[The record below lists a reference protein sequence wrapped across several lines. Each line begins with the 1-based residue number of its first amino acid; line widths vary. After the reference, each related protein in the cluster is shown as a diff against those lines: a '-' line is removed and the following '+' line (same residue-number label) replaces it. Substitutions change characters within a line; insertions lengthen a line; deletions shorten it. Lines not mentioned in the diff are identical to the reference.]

1 MKKWKNKRNRKKLYL
16 VFTVSFLFFLS
27 LSLYWAVQNFGNIS
41 MEQIVFTLNMPLD
54 GSGNNQIFDF
64 LIKTVVPSVV
74 VFSILYMFMF
84 SKHKYEYS
92 INFGKKKWLLYPIR
106 TSKSK
111 ILIVLLVWLICIV
124 SIANKNFL
132 LKDYVYNQVM
142 QSDFIEDNY
151 VDPNNVTLKF
161 PKQKRNL
168 IYILMESAESSN
180 QDRAHGGLFET
191 NYIPEMTQIAEENV
205 SFSQSDKIEGAAVSP
220 ATGWTIAGMVAE
232 SSGLP
237 LKLYKYDDRKTD
249 NSMENYQHFLPGM
262 TNLGDILEAQGYKNY
277 FMLGSD
283 IRFSGR
289 DKFMKQHGNYEIWD
303 YDTAVEKNKIP
314 SDYYEWWGFEDRK
327 LYEYAKEELTSIS
340 QKDEP
345 FNFTMLTVDT
355 HASEGYVCPLCKNE
369 HPMQYGNVWSC
380 ASRQVYDFVK
390 WIQEQPFYENT
401 TIVIAGDHC
410 SMDPEFYKGFAY
422 DKHHGTV
429 DRKVYNAI
437 INPAIDPVQEK
448 NRKFVTMDLFP
459 TTLAAM
465 GVNIEGNRLGLGTN
479 LFSKEKTL
487 AERFGYSYMF
497 EELDKKSAFYNKELL
512 YYEK

>member
-41 MEQIVFTLNMPLD
+41 MEQSVFTLNMPLD

-142 QSDFIEDNY
+142 QSDFIEDNF

-191 NYIPEMTQIAEENV
+191 NYIPV
-205 SFSQSDKIEGAAVSP
+205 YC
-220 ATGWTIAGMVAE
+220 
-232 SSGLP
+232 L
-237 LKLYKYDDRKTD
+237 
-249 NSMENYQHFLPGM
+249 
-262 TNLGDILEAQGYKNY
+262 
-277 FMLGSD
+277 
-283 IRFSGR
+283 
-289 DKFMKQHGNYEIWD
+289 
-303 YDTAVEKNKIP
+303 
-314 SDYYEWWGFEDRK
+314 
-327 LYEYAKEELTSIS
+327 
-340 QKDEP
+340 
-345 FNFTMLTVDT
+345 
-355 HASEGYVCPLCKNE
+355 CP
-369 HPMQYGNVWSC
+369 
-380 ASRQVYDFVK
+380 
-390 WIQEQPFYENT
+390 
-401 TIVIAGDHC
+401 
-410 SMDPEFYKGFAY
+410 
-422 DKHHGTV
+422 
-429 DRKVYNAI
+429 
-437 INPAIDPVQEK
+437 
-448 NRKFVTMDLFP
+448 
-459 TTLAAM
+459 
-465 GVNIEGNRLGLGTN
+465 
-479 LFSKEKTL
+479 
-487 AERFGYSYMF
+487 
-497 EELDKKSAFYNKELL
+497 
-512 YYEK
+512 